1 MTLTHLARKGFTFLA
16 ALVLG
21 GSAAAAE
28 RTNIVLI
35 ISDDQA
41 WTDYGFM
48 KHPLAKTPNIDRLAS
63 EGLCFPRGYVPT
75 SVCCPSLA
83 TIITGKMPHVHKITG
98 NDPAAPAD
106 MARGKFY
113 QSPAFKNGR
122 EVMNANLAKHPLLPG
137 VLGEKGYLSLQT
149 GKWWQG
155 HFSNGGFT
163 HGMTKGGRHGDD
175 GLTIGRKDMKPI
187 SDFIDEARKQEKPFF
202 VWYAPLLPHDPHT
215 PPERLLAKYR
225 DKVPSI
231 HIARYLAMVEWFDE
245 SVGELLKM
253 LDDRGLT
260 KNTLVA
266 YVSDNGWIQSP
277 DHPRYAPRSKRSP
290 YDGGVRTPIMLR
302 QPGRIAPGA
311 GDKPVSSLDIVPTVL
326 AACGVAAPA
335 GLPGVDL
342 LDPAAVATRPVV
354 FGECYTHTLVDL
366 DDPAASLLWRWAV
379 RGDWKLVVPER
390 LAAADPRLDVEG
402 AALDDDS
409 RAWLE
414 AGTPRLFDL
423 AADSGEN
430 RDVAAEHP
438 DVVDDLRTTLDAWW
452 TPGPP

>member
-113 QSPAFKNGR
+113 QSPAFKHGR

-225 DKVPSI
+225 DKVRSI

-266 YVSDNGWIQSP
+266 YVADNGWIQNP
-277 DHPRYAPRSKRSP
+277 DTPRFAPRSKLSQ
-290 YDGGVRTPIMLR
+290 YDGGLRTQILLR
-302 QPGRIAPGA
+302 QPGTIEARR
-311 GDKPVSSLDIVPTVL
+311 DETPVSSSDLFPTIL
-326 AACGVAAPA
+326 RAAGIEPA
-335 GLPGVDL
+335 KDLPGVDL
-342 LDPAAVATRPVV
+342 TRKEVVAARKDV
-354 FGECYTHTLVDL
+354 FGEIYTHDL
-366 DDPAASLLWRWAV
+366 ADLNDPAKSLRFRWMVRDGWKIIVPYAANEPDAV
-379 RGDWKLVVPER
+379 VELYQVSTDEHEKTNLAGKEAER
-390 LAAADPRLDVEG
+390 VKAM
-402 AALDDDS
+402 
-409 RAWLE
+409 
-414 AGTPRLFDL
+414 
-423 AADSGEN
+423 
-430 RDVAAEHP
+430 
-438 DVVDDLRTTLDAWW
+438 TTALDAWW
-452 TPGPP
+452 KP

>member
-1 MTLTHLARKGFTFLA
+1 MTMTYLARKGFTFLA
-16 ALVLG
+16 TLVLA

-266 YVSDNGWIQSP
+266 YVADNGWIQNP
-277 DHPRYAPRSKRSP
+277 DTPRFAPRSKLSQ
-290 YDGGVRTPIMLR
+290 YDGGLRTQILLR
-302 QPGRIAPGA
+302 QPGTIEARR
-311 GDKPVSSLDIVPTVL
+311 DETPVSSSDLFPTIL
-326 AACGVAAPA
+326 RAAGIEPA
-335 GLPGVDL
+335 KDLPGVDL
-342 LDPAAVATRPVV
+342 TRKEVVAARKDV
-354 FGECYTHTLVDL
+354 FGEIYTHDL
-366 DDPAASLLWRWAV
+366 ADLNDPAKSLRFRWMVRDGWKIIVPYAANEPDAV
-379 RGDWKLVVPER
+379 VELYQVSTDEHEKTNLAGKEAER
-390 LAAADPRLDVEG
+390 VKAM
-402 AALDDDS
+402 
-409 RAWLE
+409 
-414 AGTPRLFDL
+414 
-423 AADSGEN
+423 
-430 RDVAAEHP
+430 
-438 DVVDDLRTTLDAWW
+438 TTVLDAWW
-452 TPGPP
+452 KP

>member
-266 YVSDNGWIQSP
+266 YVADNGWIQNP
-277 DHPRYAPRSKRSP
+277 DTPRFAPRSKLSQ
-290 YDGGVRTPIMLR
+290 YDGGLRTQILLR
-302 QPGRIAPGA
+302 QPGTIEARR
-311 GDKPVSSLDIVPTVL
+311 DETPVSSSDLFPTIL
-326 AACGVAAPA
+326 RAAGIEPA
-335 GLPGVDL
+335 KDLPGVDL
-342 LDPAAVATRPVV
+342 TRKEVVAARKDV
-354 FGECYTHTLVDL
+354 FGEIYTHDL
-366 DDPAASLLWRWAV
+366 ADLNDPAKSLRFRWMVRDGWKIIVPYAANEPNALVELYQVSTDQHEKTNLADKEAERVKSMTAV
-379 RGDWKLVVPER
+379 
-390 LAAADPRLDVEG
+390 
-402 AALDDDS
+402 
-409 RAWLE
+409 
-414 AGTPRLFDL
+414 
-423 AADSGEN
+423 
-430 RDVAAEHP
+430 
-438 DVVDDLRTTLDAWW
+438 LDAWW
-452 TPGPP
+452 KP

>member
-1 MTLTHLARKGFTFLA
+1 MTMTYLARKGFTFLA
-16 ALVLG
+16 TLVLA

-266 YVSDNGWIQSP
+266 YVADNGWIQNP
-277 DHPRYAPRSKRSP
+277 DTPRFAPRSKLSQ
-290 YDGGVRTPIMLR
+290 YDGGLRTQILLR
-302 QPGRIAPGA
+302 QPGTIEARR
-311 GDKPVSSLDIVPTVL
+311 DETPVSSSDLFPTIL
-326 AACGVAAPA
+326 RAAGIEP
-335 GLPGVDL
+335 GKDLPGVDL
-342 LDPAAVATRPVV
+342 TRKEAVAARKDV
-354 FGECYTHTLVDL
+354 FGEIYTHDL
-366 DDPAASLLWRWAV
+366 ADLNDPAKSLRFRWMVRDGWKIIVPYAANEPDAV
-379 RGDWKLVVPER
+379 VELYQVSTDEHEKTNLAGKEAER
-390 LAAADPRLDVEG
+390 VKAM
-402 AALDDDS
+402 
-409 RAWLE
+409 
-414 AGTPRLFDL
+414 
-423 AADSGEN
+423 
-430 RDVAAEHP
+430 
-438 DVVDDLRTTLDAWW
+438 TTVLDAWW
-452 TPGPP
+452 KP

>member
-266 YVSDNGWIQSP
+266 YVADNGWIQNP
-277 DHPRYAPRSKRSP
+277 DTPRFAPRSKLSQ
-290 YDGGVRTPIMLR
+290 YDGGLRTQILLR
-302 QPGRIAPGA
+302 QPGTIEARR
-311 GDKPVSSLDIVPTVL
+311 DETPVSSSDLFPTIL
-326 AACGVAAPA
+326 RAAGIEPA
-335 GLPGVDL
+335 KDLPGVDL
-342 LDPAAVATRPVV
+342 TRKEVVAARKDV
-354 FGECYTHTLVDL
+354 FGEIYTHDL
-366 DDPAASLLWRWAV
+366 ADLNDPAKSLRFRWMVRDGWKIIVPYAANEPDAV
-379 RGDWKLVVPER
+379 VELYQVSTDEHEKTNLAGKEAER
-390 LAAADPRLDVEG
+390 VKAM
-402 AALDDDS
+402 
-409 RAWLE
+409 
-414 AGTPRLFDL
+414 
-423 AADSGEN
+423 
-430 RDVAAEHP
+430 
-438 DVVDDLRTTLDAWW
+438 TTVLDAWW
-452 TPGPP
+452 KP

>member
-1 MTLTHLARKGFTFLA
+1 MTLTYLTRKGFACLA

-35 ISDDQA
+35 ISDDHA

-48 KHPLAKTPNIDRLAS
+48 KHPLAKTPNIDRLAK

-83 TIITGKMPHVHKITG
+83 TIITGKMPQVHKISG
-98 NDPAAPAD
+98 NDPAAPAG
-106 MARGKFY
+106 MPRGKFY
-113 QSPAFKNGR
+113 QSPAFKEGR
-122 EVMNANLAKHPLLPG
+122 EVMNANLAKHPLLPA
-137 VLGEKGYLSLQT
+137 VLGEQGYLSLQT

-155 HFSNGGFT
+155 HFRNGGFT

-187 SDFIDEARKQEKPFF
+187 SDFIDDARKQDKPFF

-231 HIARYLAMVEWFDE
+231 HVARYLAMVEWFDE

-253 LDDRGLT
+253 LDERGLA

-266 YVSDNGWIQSP
+266 YVADNGWIQNP
-277 DHPRYAPRSKRSP
+277 DTPRFAPRSKLSQ
-290 YDGGVRTPIMLR
+290 YDGGLRSPILLR
-302 QPGRIAPGA
+302 QPGTIEPRR
-311 GDKPVSSLDIVPTVL
+311 DETPVSSADLFPTIL
-326 AACGVAAPA
+326 KAAGIEPA
-335 GLPGVDL
+335 KDLPGVDL
-342 LDPAAVATRPVV
+342 TNKEAVAGRKEVFGSIYTHDLMDLNDPAK
-354 FGECYTHTLVDL
+354 
-366 DDPAASLLWRWAV
+366 SLRWRWMV
-379 RGDWKLVVPER
+379 SDGWKIIVPHALNEPDAEVELYQVSTDEHEKTNLAEKEAER
-390 LAAADPRLDVEG
+390 VKAMTAA
-402 AALDDDS
+402 
-409 RAWLE
+409 
-414 AGTPRLFDL
+414 
-423 AADSGEN
+423 
-430 RDVAAEHP
+430 
-438 DVVDDLRTTLDAWW
+438 LDAWW
-452 TPGPP
+452 KP

>member
-266 YVSDNGWIQSP
+266 YVADNGWIQNP
-277 DHPRYAPRSKRSP
+277 DTPRFAPRSKLSQ
-290 YDGGVRTPIMLR
+290 YDGGLRTQILLR
-302 QPGRIAPGA
+302 QPGTIEARR
-311 GDKPVSSLDIVPTVL
+311 DETPVSSSDLFPTIL
-326 AACGVAAPA
+326 RAAGIEPA
-335 GLPGVDL
+335 KDLPGVDL
-342 LDPAAVATRPVV
+342 TRKEVVAARTDV
-354 FGECYTHTLVDL
+354 FGEIYTHDL
-366 DDPAASLLWRWAV
+366 ADLNDPAKSLRFRWMVRDGWKIIVPYAANEPDAV
-379 RGDWKLVVPER
+379 VELYQVSTDEHEKTNLAGKEAER
-390 LAAADPRLDVEG
+390 VKAM
-402 AALDDDS
+402 
-409 RAWLE
+409 
-414 AGTPRLFDL
+414 
-423 AADSGEN
+423 
-430 RDVAAEHP
+430 
-438 DVVDDLRTTLDAWW
+438 TTVLDAWW
-452 TPGPP
+452 KP

>member
-266 YVSDNGWIQSP
+266 YVADNGWIQNP
-277 DHPRYAPRSKRSP
+277 DTPRFAPRSKLSQ
-290 YDGGVRTPIMLR
+290 YDGGLRTQILLR
-302 QPGRIAPGA
+302 QPGTIEARR
-311 GDKPVSSLDIVPTVL
+311 DETPVSSSDLFPTIL
-326 AACGVAAPA
+326 HAAGIEP
-335 GLPGVDL
+335 GKDLPGVDL
-342 LDPAAVATRPVV
+342 TRKEAVAARKDV
-354 FGECYTHTLVDL
+354 FGEIYTHDL
-366 DDPAASLLWRWAV
+366 ADLNDPAKSLRFRWMVRDGWKIIVPYAANEPDAV
-379 RGDWKLVVPER
+379 VELYQVSTDEHEKTNLAGKEAER
-390 LAAADPRLDVEG
+390 VKAM
-402 AALDDDS
+402 
-409 RAWLE
+409 
-414 AGTPRLFDL
+414 
-423 AADSGEN
+423 
-430 RDVAAEHP
+430 
-438 DVVDDLRTTLDAWW
+438 TTVLDAWW
-452 TPGPP
+452 KP

>member
-1 MTLTHLARKGFTFLA
+1 MKPTDFARKGFTLLA
-16 ALVLG
+16 ALFLG

-35 ISDDQA
+35 ISDDHA

-48 KHPLAKTPNIDRLAS
+48 KHPLAKTPNIDRLAK

-98 NDPAAPAD
+98 NDPVAPPG
-106 MARGKFY
+106 MPRPKFY
-113 QSPAFKNGR
+113 QSPAFKKGR
-122 EVMNANLAKHPLLPG
+122 EVMNANLAKHPLLPA

-175 GLTIGRKDMKPI
+175 GLTIGRESMKPI
-187 SDFIDEARKQEKPFF
+187 SDFIDDAQKQDKPFF

-231 HIARYLAMVEWFDE
+231 HVARYLAMVEWFDE

-253 LDDRGLT
+253 LDDRGLA

-266 YVSDNGWIQSP
+266 YVADNGWIQST
-277 DHPRYAPRSKRSP
+277 DNPRFAPRSKLSQ
-290 YDGGVRTPIMLR
+290 YDGGLRSPILLR
-302 QPGRIAPGA
+302 QPGTIEARR
-311 GDKPVSSLDIVPTVL
+311 DETPVSSADLFPTILRAAGIEAGKDL
-326 AACGVAAPA
+326 AGIDLTNKEAVAA
-335 GLPGVDL
+335 
-342 LDPAAVATRPVV
+342 RKEV
-354 FGECYTHTLVDL
+354 FGEIYTHDL
-366 DDPAASLLWRWAV
+366 QDLNDPEKSLRWRWMVKDGWKIIVPHAPREPDAV
-379 RGDWKLVVPER
+379 VELYQVATDEHEKTNLADKEAER
-390 LAAADPRLDVEG
+390 VKSMTAA
-402 AALDDDS
+402 
-409 RAWLE
+409 
-414 AGTPRLFDL
+414 
-423 AADSGEN
+423 
-430 RDVAAEHP
+430 
-438 DVVDDLRTTLDAWW
+438 LDAWW
-452 TPGPP
+452 KP

>member
-266 YVSDNGWIQSP
+266 YVADNGWIQNP
-277 DHPRYAPRSKRSP
+277 DTPRFAPRSKLSQ
-290 YDGGVRTPIMLR
+290 YDGGLRTQILLR
-302 QPGRIAPGA
+302 QPGTIEARR
-311 GDKPVSSLDIVPTVL
+311 DETPVSSSDLFPTIL
-326 AACGVAAPA
+326 HAAGIEP
-335 GLPGVDL
+335 GKDLPGVDL
-342 LDPAAVATRPVV
+342 TRKEVVAARKDV
-354 FGECYTHTLVDL
+354 FGEIYTHDL
-366 DDPAASLLWRWAV
+366 ADLNDPAKSLRFRWMVRDGWKIIVPYAANEPDAV
-379 RGDWKLVVPER
+379 VELYQVSTDEHEKTNLAGKEAER
-390 LAAADPRLDVEG
+390 VKAM
-402 AALDDDS
+402 
-409 RAWLE
+409 
-414 AGTPRLFDL
+414 
-423 AADSGEN
+423 
-430 RDVAAEHP
+430 
-438 DVVDDLRTTLDAWW
+438 TTVLDAWW
-452 TPGPP
+452 KP

>member
-266 YVSDNGWIQSP
+266 YVADNGWIQNP
-277 DHPRYAPRSKRSP
+277 DTPRFAPRSKLSQ
-290 YDGGVRTPIMLR
+290 YDGGLRTQILLR
-302 QPGRIAPGA
+302 QPGTIEARR
-311 GDKPVSSLDIVPTVL
+311 DETPVSSSDLFPTIL
-326 AACGVAAPA
+326 RAAGIEPA
-335 GLPGVDL
+335 KDLPGVDL
-342 LDPAAVATRPVV
+342 TRKEVVAARKDV
-354 FGECYTHTLVDL
+354 FGEIYTHDL
-366 DDPAASLLWRWAV
+366 ADLNDPAKSLRFRWMVRDGWKIIVPYAANEPDAV
-379 RGDWKLVVPER
+379 VELYQVSTDEHEKTN
-390 LAAADPRLDVEG
+390 LADK
-402 AALDDDS
+402 
-409 RAWLE
+409 E
-414 AGTPRLFDL
+414 AGRVKSMT
-423 AADSGEN
+423 AA
-430 RDVAAEHP
+430 
-438 DVVDDLRTTLDAWW
+438 LDAWW
-452 TPGPP
+452 KP

>member
-266 YVSDNGWIQSP
+266 YVADNGWIQNP
-277 DHPRYAPRSKRSP
+277 DTPRFAPRSKLSQ
-290 YDGGVRTPIMLR
+290 YDGGLRTQILLR
-302 QPGRIAPGA
+302 QPGTIEARR
-311 GDKPVSSLDIVPTVL
+311 DETPVSSSDLFPTIL
-326 AACGVAAPA
+326 RAAGIEPA
-335 GLPGVDL
+335 KDLPGVDL
-342 LDPAAVATRPVV
+342 TRKEAVAARKDV
-354 FGECYTHTLVDL
+354 FGEIYTHDL
-366 DDPAASLLWRWAV
+366 ADLNDPAKSLRFRWMVRDGWKIIVPYAANEPDAV
-379 RGDWKLVVPER
+379 VELYQVSTDEHEKTNLAGKEAER
-390 LAAADPRLDVEG
+390 VKAM
-402 AALDDDS
+402 
-409 RAWLE
+409 
-414 AGTPRLFDL
+414 
-423 AADSGEN
+423 
-430 RDVAAEHP
+430 
-438 DVVDDLRTTLDAWW
+438 TTVLDAWW
-452 TPGPP
+452 KP

>member
-266 YVSDNGWIQSP
+266 YVADNGWIQNP
-277 DHPRYAPRSKRSP
+277 DTPRFAPRSKLSQ
-290 YDGGVRTPIMLR
+290 YDGGLRTQILLR
-302 QPGRIAPGA
+302 QPGTIEARR
-311 GDKPVSSLDIVPTVL
+311 DETPVSSSDLFPTIL
-326 AACGVAAPA
+326 RAAGIEPA
-335 GLPGVDL
+335 KDLPGVDL
-342 LDPAAVATRPVV
+342 TRKEVVAARKDV
-354 FGECYTHTLVDL
+354 FGEIYTHDL
-366 DDPAASLLWRWAV
+366 ADLNDPAKSLRFRWMVRDGWKIIVPYAANEPDAV
-379 RGDWKLVVPER
+379 VELYQVSTDEHEKTNLAGKEAER
-390 LAAADPRLDVEG
+390 VKAM
-402 AALDDDS
+402 
-409 RAWLE
+409 
-414 AGTPRLFDL
+414 
-423 AADSGEN
+423 
-430 RDVAAEHP
+430 
-438 DVVDDLRTTLDAWW
+438 TTALDAWW
-452 TPGPP
+452 KP

>member
-231 HIARYLAMVEWFDE
+231 HVARYLAMIEWFDE

-266 YVSDNGWIQSP
+266 YVADNGWIQNP
-277 DHPRYAPRSKRSP
+277 DTPRFAPRSKLSQ
-290 YDGGVRTPIMLR
+290 YDGGLRTQILLR
-302 QPGRIAPGA
+302 QPGTIEARR
-311 GDKPVSSLDIVPTVL
+311 DETPVSSSDLFPTIL
-326 AACGVAAPA
+326 RAAGIEPA
-335 GLPGVDL
+335 KDLPGVDL
-342 LDPAAVATRPVV
+342 TRKEVVAARKDV
-354 FGECYTHTLVDL
+354 FGEIYTHDL
-366 DDPAASLLWRWAV
+366 ADLNDPAKSLRFRWMVRDGWKIIVPYAANEPDAV
-379 RGDWKLVVPER
+379 VELYQVSTDEHEKTNLAGKEAER
-390 LAAADPRLDVEG
+390 VKAM
-402 AALDDDS
+402 
-409 RAWLE
+409 
-414 AGTPRLFDL
+414 
-423 AADSGEN
+423 
-430 RDVAAEHP
+430 
-438 DVVDDLRTTLDAWW
+438 TTVLDAWW
-452 TPGPP
+452 KP